1 MPLSDDL
8 ITSFVSTLE
17 KIVSAAV
24 ENGNKLTNLSM
35 SCKISQYGESFVKD
49 SKIQV
54 EQLSPVFLVQNTINA
69 NDPILVL
76 TQADTAAL
84 IADKMMGQENTELTF
99 TDDKHEAYSNALLQ
113 SAKAAL
119 ESFEEITSAGLQLT
133 ESKLIMADPANE
145 ESLSLAVDADRY
157 LFEINL
163 NIEGVGEKVVYLDMS
178 SRNIN
183 TLLSLFEGSEQEA
196 KQADGDETVGDFMG
210 TDFAEIIDSHDPNDV
225 DTAKNLNLLMDI
237 RLGLIVELGRA
248 EMHLRDILKLTKGSI
263 IELDRLSGE
272 PVDLFVNNKLIARG
286 EVVVIDDNFGLR
298 INQLAGST
306 GKDKKLIGAKD

>member
-8 ITSFVSTLE
+8 IKSFVSTLE
-17 KIVSAAV
+17 KIVNSAVQSA
-24 ENGNKLTNLSM
+24 GKLTNLSIK
-35 SCKISQYGESFVKD
+35 SKISQYGDSFVRD

-54 EQLSPVFLVQNTINA
+54 EQLSPVLAINNSINN
-69 NDPILVL
+69 NDPLLIL
-76 TQADTAAL
+76 TQSETAAL
-84 IADKMMGQENTELTF
+84 IADKMMGQESEELIF
-99 TDDKHEAYSNALLQ
+99 SDDKHEAYSTAIVQ
-113 SAKAAL
+113 SLKSAI
-119 ESFEEITSAGLQLT
+119 ETFEEITSAGLQVTDSDLV
-133 ESKLIMADPANE
+133 MADPANE
-145 ESLSLAVDADRY
+145 DTLKLDVDNDRY
-157 LFEINL
+157 LFEVSLTIT
-163 NIEGVGEKVVYLDMS
+163 GHGEQILYLDLS

-183 TLLSLFEGSEQEA
+183 TLLSLFAGSAQASASGTA
-196 KQADGDETVGDFMG
+196 KETVGDFMG
-210 TDFAEIIDSHDPNDV
+210 TDFAEIMDSHDPNDV

-306 GKDKKLIGAKD
+306 SKDKKLIGAKD